1 MHVIEKSKHIKTTR
15 KMLIFIAV
23 FAGILGI
30 IVFLM
35 RQKSADLAMFLTG
48 IFTLLIAFSVVL
60 IVREFIRI
68 KNLYTYGKEYKGII
82 TVKSPVSDDGGST
95 YIFEYEEDGEYKSCQ
110 INTGYMTSDM
120 DKKEVIALIYK
131 KAACIKAVK
140 Y

>member
-1 MHVIEKSKHIKTTR
+1 
-15 KMLIFIAV
+15 MLIFIAV

-30 IVFLM
+30 IVFLTK
-35 RQKSADLAMFLTG
+35 QKSADLAMFLTG
-48 IFTLLIAFSVVL
+48 VFTLLIAFSVML

-68 KNLYTYGKEYKGII
+68 KKLYTYGKEYKGVI
-82 TVKSPVSDDGGST
+82 TVKSPASDDGGST
-95 YIFEYEEDGEYKSCQ
+95 YIFEYEDGGEHKSCQ

-131 KAACIKAVK
+131 KAACITAVK